1 MRTRAYPVAL
11 VVLAAPL
18 VCAQSTQPPSDSSL
32 LGSVAGH
39 VFCSDTHGPARFAR
53 VTIETIE
60 DFKASAAPAHGASSV
75 AVDTKLD
82 GSFLIRSVEPGKYY
96 ILAEMPGYLSPLA
109 ALAPEE
115 IESPSAEDKEK
126 LRTMLQQVTVV
137 RGQESRLDLRLE
149 RGASLSGSVR
159 YDDGS
164 PAAGLFVSLLRKEKD
179 GTLKQASSGLD
190 KLANQQRTDDLGHY
204 RVAALPPAEYMVS
217 VHLRSLTVGMSGPL
231 LGAGGY
237 IEAAATPNVQIYSG
251 GTARRSEA
259 KLISVGNGQD
269 VYGADVTI
277 PISKLHSVSGIVVAK
292 QDGHPLSSGWVSL
305 LDPSDKST
313 ISESWLRLA
322 DGGFQ
327 MQFVP
332 EGDYVLRVSSAA
344 DSVVEHGATLSDPNG
359 TFTRHK
365 VLQSYFDSEQP
376 LNVTGDLSGIV
387 INMIVKVDSGNAK
400 SENF

>member
-1 MRTRAYPVAL
+1 MRTCAYPGAL
-11 VVLAAPL
+11 VVLAAAL
-18 VCAQSTQPPSDSSL
+18 VRAQSTQPPSDSSL

-60 DFKASAAPAHGASSV
+60 DFKASAAPAHGTSSV

-82 GSFLIRSVEPGKYY
+82 GSFLIRSVEPGTYY

-115 IESPSAEDKEK
+115 IGLPSAEDKEK
-126 LRTMLQQVTVV
+126 LRAMLQQVTVV

-149 RGASLSGSVR
+149 KGASMSGTVR

-164 PAAGLFVSLLRKEKD
+164 PAAGLFVSLLRKEKG

-190 KLANQQRTDDLGHY
+190 RFANQHRTDDLGHY

-217 VHLRSLTVGMSGPL
+217 VHLRSLKVSMSGPF

-251 GTARRSEA
+251 STARRSEA

-269 VYGADVTI
+269 ITGADVTI

-292 QDGHPLSSGWVSL
+292 QDAHPLSSGSVIL
-305 LDPSDKST
+305 LDASDKST
-313 ISESWLRLA
+313 VSESWIRRE
-322 DGGFQ
+322 DGGFA
-327 MQFVP
+327 MEYVP
-332 EGDYVLRVSSAA
+332 EGDYLLTVSSAG
-344 DSVVEHGATLSDPNG
+344 DSVIEHRAIPGDPNG
-359 TFTRHK
+359 TFTRNK
-365 VLQSYFDSEQP
+365 VLQSYLDAEQP

-387 INMIVKVDSGNAK
+387 INMTVKVDSGNTK